1 VRTYIL
7 TKYERTLLE
16 HYVND
21 IPLPYGTKE
30 AQQEYARHKRNLNNL
45 LYRIDRK
52 LLNTLKYD
60 LFLITMALHK
70 QMGRC

>member
-1 VRTYIL
+1 MRNYIL
-7 TKYERTLLE
+7 TKYERALLE

-21 IPLPYGTKE
+21 IPLPKE
-30 AQQEYARHKRNLNNL
+30 NYAKHKRNLNNL

-52 LLNTLKYD
+52 LLNTLRYD

-70 QMGRC
+70 QMGRW